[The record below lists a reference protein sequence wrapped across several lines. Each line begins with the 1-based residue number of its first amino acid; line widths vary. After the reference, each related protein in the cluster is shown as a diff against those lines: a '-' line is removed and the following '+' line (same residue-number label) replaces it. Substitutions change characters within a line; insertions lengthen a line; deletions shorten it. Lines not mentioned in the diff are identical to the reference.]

1 VTFVL
6 RSSFNKLGKTVKKLV
21 LILTL
26 AILPFAAFSA
36 HHKDGE
42 GAKEHAGKD
51 AKSKEHGGKAA
62 KSKEHG
68 GKAAKSKEHGGKA
81 AKSKEHGGKA
91 AKSKED

>member
-1 VTFVL
+1 
-6 RSSFNKLGKTVKKLV
+6 
-21 LILTL
+21 LTL

-68 GKAAKSKEHGGKA
+68 GKAAKSKE
-81 AKSKEHGGKA
+81 
-91 AKSKED
+91 D